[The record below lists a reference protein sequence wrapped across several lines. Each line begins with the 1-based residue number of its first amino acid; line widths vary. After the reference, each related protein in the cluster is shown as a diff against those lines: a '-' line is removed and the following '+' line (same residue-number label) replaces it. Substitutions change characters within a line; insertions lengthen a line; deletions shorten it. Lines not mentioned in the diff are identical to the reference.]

1 MKLENYFF
9 LEIHYYFTDDSHSMD
24 AFVKNRCDRALL
36 NIFEEASKKLGLKK
50 YLQVEVLPVSAGGL
64 REYFRFAVPSD
75 KMINLLALLVA
86 VLPHVVTLEP
96 PLVQDTTSILS
107 KENEKLRYE
116 NTEIKLKLLENK
128 LNDIEAKQR
137 AKEDHSGLDT
147 FTVLKIISED
157 PTHQIVLSKEAG
169 LDKKNKKL
177 KREKTKLKKNIIQK
191 KLAYLENKDL
201 SVEEIEYETEDVN
214 NIAYHLL
221 MENERLRKNLSI
233 LYENMSDYK
242 KIDSIGLTTYDKNH
256 KVVSK
261 EKRLAR
267 NNFDS

>member
-1 MKLENYFF
+1 MRLENYFF
-9 LEIHYYFTDDSHSMD
+9 LEIHYYFIDDSHSMD

-50 YLQVEVLPVSAGGL
+50 YLQVDVLPVSAGGL
-64 REYFRFAVPSD
+64 REYFRFALPSD
-75 KMINLLALLVA
+75 KMINLLALLVG
-86 VLPHVVTLEP
+86 VLPYVINLEP
-96 PLVQDTTSILS
+96 PLVQDADSILS
-107 KENEKLRYE
+107 IENENLKGE
-116 NTEIKLKLLENK
+116 NTELRVKLLENK

-157 PTHQIVLSKEAG
+157 STNQIILSEEAM
-169 LDKKNKKL
+169 LDKKNKRL

-201 SVEEIEYETEDVN
+201 SVEETEYETEDIN

-233 LYENMSDYK
+233 FHENMSEYK
-242 KIDSIGLTTYDKNH
+242 KIDSIGLTTYDKDH
-256 KVVSK
+256 KVISK
-261 EKRLAR
+261 EKILAR
-267 NNFDS
+267 NDFDS